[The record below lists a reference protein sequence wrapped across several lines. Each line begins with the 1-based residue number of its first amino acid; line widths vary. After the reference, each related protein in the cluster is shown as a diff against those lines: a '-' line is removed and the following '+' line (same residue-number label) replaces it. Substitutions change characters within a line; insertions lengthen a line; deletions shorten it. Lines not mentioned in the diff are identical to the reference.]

1 MIILSNL
8 LVRMGTALI
17 LPKNIRAT
25 WEALETYFFM
35 LLPSCAWVLLLLIS
49 LQMKENQ
56 QTPAYLNYCTKLVS
70 MRDRNSIIMLK
81 ARASRTNQYKIIC
94 IVRENRALYDH
105 FFRDLV
111 EKLRRTSSNFSFDRE
126 EKQRRYYYLIE
137 RSILFL
143 FI

>member
-1 MIILSNL
+1 
-8 LVRMGTALI
+8 
-17 LPKNIRAT
+17 
-25 WEALETYFFM
+25 
-35 LLPSCAWVLLLLIS
+35 
-49 LQMKENQ
+49 MKENQ
-56 QTPAYLNYCTKLVS
+56 QTPAYLNYRTKLVS

-94 IVRENRALYDH
+94 IVRENRAPYDH
-105 FFRDLV
+105 FFRDLA